1 MAVFLIWI
9 GITGL
14 LLAVYSLM
22 LWRKNKKQSRFQA
35 KLTVLFLLFIL
46 IPTIPLT
53 LFVAN
58 VLTQSADM
66 LILPGIGNAL
76 ETSLATI
83 RLQAEEKGRMFFV
96 NHPDPNTWDAQTLRQ
111 KGILFTGHYRMTG
124 DSIRVLRVIRLPE
137 CSVPHNWLPNREYFT
152 DTTGTMQPSCM
163 IPSNGEPLISVCT
176 KYPDAALGVVGYA
189 VSLSVVKAKTEITH
203 ALNVYNTMTLL
214 KEGIIEKKLIWAI
227 ASLLIMVLALLAAT
241 SAKRLSRGISEPIQ
255 DLVEGMHRVA
265 SGDFTNEVQTQAKD
279 EIRFLVD
286 SFNTMTKDLQ
296 NTREKLF
303 HSEKRAAWQEAA
315 RRISH
320 EMRNSLTP
328 IFISLR
334 RIKTAG
340 QRETLPK
347 QFLENLKTMEE
358 ELVSLERMS
367 AAFAEFA
374 RLPQPQKSKL
384 DINDSVAAA
393 VRTLENETGSIQLK
407 TELSPHSLVLDAD
420 REQVKRMLH
429 NLIKNAI
436 EASGESGTVWI
447 RTLSE
452 ENPKRIIVEIED
464 HGQGMDRPILD
475 RLFEPYFT
483 TKNKGT
489 GLGLVIAQK
498 IAEDHNGNIIA
509 ESEQGKGTLIRIV
522 FKLDGPALKA

>member
-1 MAVFLIWI
+1 MAVFLIWT

-14 LLAVYSLM
+14 LVAVYSLM

-83 RLQAEEKGRMFFV
+83 RSQAEEKGRTFFA
-96 NHPDPNTWDAQTLRQ
+96 NHPDPNAWDAQTLRE
-111 KGILFTGHYRMTG
+111 KEILFTGYYRMVR
-124 DSIRVLRVIRLPE
+124 DSICVLKVIRLPE
-137 CSVPHNWLPNREYFT
+137 CSVPYNWLPNREYFT
-152 DTTGTMQPSCM
+152 DTTGAPQPSCM
-163 IPSNGEPLISVCT
+163 IPSSGETLISVCT
-176 KYPDAALGVVGYA
+176 KYPDASLGVVGYS
-189 VSLSVVKAKTEITH
+189 VSLSVIKARTEITH

-214 KEGIIEKKLIWAI
+214 KESIIEKKLIWAI
-227 ASLLIMVLALLAAT
+227 ASLLILVLALLAAA
-241 SAKRLSRGISEPIQ
+241 SAKKLSRGISEPIQ

-265 SGDFTNEVQTQAKD
+265 SGDFTHEVQTRAKD

-286 SFNTMTKDLQ
+286 SFNTMTRDLQ
-296 NTREKLF
+296 TTREKLF
-303 HSEKRAAWQEAA
+303 RSEKRAAWQEAA

-334 RIKTAG
+334 RIKTVS
-340 QRETLPK
+340 QSETLPG
-347 QFLENLKTMEE
+347 QLLDNLKTMEE
-358 ELVSLERMS
+358 ELVSMESMS

-374 RLPQPQKSKL
+374 RLPQPQKSSL
-384 DINDSVAAA
+384 NLNDSVKAA
-393 VRTLENETGSIQLK
+393 VRTLENEAGSVQLK
-407 TELSPHSLVLDAD
+407 TELSPDPLVLEAD
-420 REQVKRMLH
+420 KEQVKRMLH

-436 EASGESGTVWI
+436 EASSENGTVWI
-447 RTLSE
+447 RTRSE
-452 ENPKRIIVEIED
+452 NNSAHTVVEVED
-464 HGQGMDRPILD
+464 HGNGMDRSTLD
-475 RLFEPYFT
+475 QLFQPYFT
-483 TKNKGT
+483 TKKKGT

-498 IAEDHNGNIIA
+498 IAEDHFGKITA
-509 ESEQGKGTLIRIV
+509 QSEKGKGTLVRIV
-522 FKLDGPALKA
+522 FDNLHFS